1 MVIAHNEGGTPMA
14 AIAATRQRL
23 ARRSTD
29 GIEVSPPFWSKRTNQ
44 VTDEVFDEPHRSP
57 KEANVMNRLRGAW
70 HFIIDRPLA

>member
-1 MVIAHNEGGTPMA
+1 MA

-23 ARRSTD
+23 AHRSTD
-29 GIEVSPPFWSKRTNQ
+29 GIEVSPFWSKRSNQ

-57 KEANVMNRLRGAW
+57 KEANVMNRLRRAW